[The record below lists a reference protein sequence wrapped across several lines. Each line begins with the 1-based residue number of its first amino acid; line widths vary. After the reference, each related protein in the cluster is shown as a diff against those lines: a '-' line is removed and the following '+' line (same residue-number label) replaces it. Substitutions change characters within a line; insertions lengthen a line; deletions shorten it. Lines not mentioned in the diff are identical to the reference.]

1 MKVNAALLG
10 LLATAVSAAD
20 PTWPADIDE
29 LEEIMFQLNSFRA
42 RKFADTVSP
51 CSNEASGPG
60 RQNAAEWLR
69 TAFHDMSTANSFFK
83 TGGLDAS
90 LQYELDN
97 GENTGTGHRTTIKFM
112 APYLSPKSSLAD
124 LIAMGVYT
132 SVRSCGG
139 PAVPIRAGRKDAT
152 TKGNTGVP
160 QPQNSV
166 GTFTQ
171 QFERMGFT
179 ATEMIQVTACGH
191 TLGGVHNADFP
202 DLVPNGS
209 TANGEAPLDTTDAVF
224 DNKVVTEYLDGSTKN
239 PLVVGPSVQL
249 DKHSD
254 FKVFNSDGNK
264 TMTALANAAA
274 FTDTC
279 KTVLQKMIE
288 VVPDG
293 VVLGAPIQAYKIKP
307 VGLQLTLAD
316 GGASLLFTGY
326 IRVKTTGLAKGS
338 IKSVTLNYKD
348 RKGAA
353 GSTITS
359 TVNGLSQGFD
369 DTFEW
374 YPISQSISTDTG
386 ISSFTVTVTN
396 ADGTTTNYD
405 NNGNSYPIQDLV
417 IFQKPQSCLLP
428 STGALTLVAAVHN
441 SALTNGASANIT
453 YKLAQTNSP
462 APSLNTAQVAL
473 TKGQCVGNYTFFS
486 TQYTVPG
493 DMSAQGYVDIT
504 NGAKVDGFK
513 ALTDVGGSCDQFQR
527 PMQCG
532 AVDPPVSSSSSSSAA
547 PTTSSTTT
555 PGTPVTPTT
564 TTTPGTPVT
573 PTTTTTTSSAVVT
586 PSHIPT
592 IGGYNMV
599 SCWSEGVGA
608 RALSGAAFANDSMTL
623 EMCMGLCKGYVYWG
637 TEYGREC
644 KFLCSVAQLE
654 AYANILRQAT
664 VAMRLILAAR
674 ALPLVTATCL
684 AVVTLLS
691 TVVPA
696 AASSCTRPLSLRLL
710 PRALFSTS
718 LPWLLTRWSAAGL
731 RVLES
736 EPWTRPAPPALT

>member
-10 LLATAVSAAD
+10 LLATAVSAD
-20 PTWPADIDE
+20 PTWPSNVDE

-112 APYLSPKSSLAD
+112 APYLSPRSSLAD

-179 ATEMIQVTACGH
+179 AAEMIQVTACGH

-209 TANGEAPLDTTDAVF
+209 APNGEAPLDTTDAVF

-239 PLVVGPSVQL
+239 ALVVGPSVQL

-279 KTVLQKMIE
+279 KTVLQKMID

-293 VVLGAPIQAYKIKP
+293 VVLGDPIQAYKLKP

-316 GGASLLFTGY
+316 GGSSLLFTGY

-338 IKSVTLNYKD
+338 IKSVTINYKD

-353 GSTITS
+353 GSAITS
-359 TVNGLSQGFD
+359 TVNGVTQGFD

-374 YPISQSISTDTG
+374 YPISSSISTDTG

-405 NNGNSYPIQDLV
+405 NNGNSYPLQDTV

-428 STGALTLVAAVHN
+428 STGALTLVAAVHKD
-441 SALTNGASANIT
+441 ALANGAKANIT

-462 APSLNTAQVAL
+462 APSLNTAQIDL

-493 DMSAQGYVDIT
+493 DMSAQAYVDVI
-504 NGAKVDGFK
+504 NGAKVDSFK
-513 ALTDVGGSCDQFQR
+513 ALTDVGGSCNEFQH

-532 AVDPPVSSSSSSSAA
+532 AVDPPVSSSSTSSGA

-564 TTTPGTPVT
+564 TTTPGTPVVT
-573 PTTTTTTSSAVVT
+573 PTTTTAVVT
-586 PSHIPT
+586 PTHVPT
-592 IGGYNMV
+592 VGGYNMV
-599 SCWSEGVGA
+599 SCWSEGDGV
-608 RALSGAAFANDSMTL
+608 RALSGPAFANDTMTL
-623 EMCMGLCKGYVYWG
+623 EKCMGLCKGYVYWG

-644 KFLCSVAQLE
+644 KLLSCLSHCNAH
-654 AYANILRQAT
+654 ANISQAT
-664 VAMRLILAAR
+664 VVTRSPLAAR
-674 ALPLVTATCL
+674 APPSTSATCL
-684 AVVTLLS
+684 AAATLRS
-691 TVVPA
+691 TAVLA
-696 AASSCTRPLSLRLL
+696 AASSCTRPL
-710 PRALFSTS
+710 PPS
-718 LPWLLTRWSAAGL
+718 LPPLARSSISP
-731 RVLES
+731 R
-736 EPWTRPAPPALT
+736 